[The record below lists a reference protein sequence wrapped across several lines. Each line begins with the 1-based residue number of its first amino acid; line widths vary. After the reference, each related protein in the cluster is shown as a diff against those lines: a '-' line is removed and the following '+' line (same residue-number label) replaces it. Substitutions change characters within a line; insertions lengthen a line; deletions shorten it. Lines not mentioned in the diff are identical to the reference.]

1 MQLGL
6 LSNCRAGLKKGHL
19 GALGRV
25 LKAAPD
31 VVHIETAGSEDV
43 PEALAR
49 LARQEIT
56 LLAVNGGDGT
66 LQHVLTEILNSN
78 IFERLPCIAPLCG
91 GRTNMGAHDI
101 GSRGRPAA
109 GLAAL
114 INSVQTNTLAQRMVE
129 RPVLRIDCGPPQRPQ
144 YGMFFGAGVIQR
156 AMAFKHQLYPQQ
168 HLQGL
173 FGAGLFLGGMLLRLA
188 CGSQTGLLTPDEIGI
203 GLHDEHDEHGEHYV
217 HDEHTERVPLEHP
230 EREQFQLLMATT
242 LERLILRIRPFWG
255 REDAAV
261 RFTSIAAGVKRS
273 LPAALKILRGLPP
286 APSVS
291 ASGYCSRN
299 VERVT
304 LHMDSGFTID
314 GELFDPEPG
323 RTLRLEADHRLRFV
337 RA

>member
-1 MQLGL
+1 MRLGL

-19 GALGRV
+19 RALGRV

-49 LARQEIT
+49 LARQEVT

-66 LQHVLTEILNSN
+66 LQHVLTEVLSSN
-78 IFERLPCIAPLCG
+78 IFERLPSIAPLCG
-91 GRTNMGAHDI
+91 GRTNMSAHDI
-101 GSRGRPAA
+101 GGRGRPAA

-114 INSVQTNTLAQRMVE
+114 ISSMQTNMLTERMVE
-129 RPVLRIDCGPPQRPQ
+129 RPVLRIDCGPHQRPQ
-144 YGMFFGAGVIQR
+144 YGMFFGAGIIQR
-156 AMAFKHQLYPQQ
+156 AIAFKHQLYPQQ
-168 HLQGL
+168 RLQGL
-173 FGAGLFLGGMLLRLA
+173 FGAGLFLGGTLLRIV
-188 CGSQTGLLTPDEIGI
+188 CGAQTGLLRPDEIGI
-203 GLHDEHDEHGEHYV
+203 RLHAEHGEHDN
-217 HDEHTERVPLEHP
+217 HGERIPLEHL
-230 EREQFQLLMATT
+230 ERKGLQLLMATT
-242 LERLILRIRPFWG
+242 LARLFLGIRPFWG

-261 RFTSIAAGVKRS
+261 RFTSIAAGAKRS

-286 APSVS
+286 LPSVS

-299 VERVT
+299 AERVT
-304 LHMDSGFTID
+304 LHMDCGFTID

-323 RTLRLEADHRLRFV
+323 RILRLEADHRLRFV